1 MFLKSTPSIKI
12 FLISFILFGCKHLNE
27 NENKSS
33 SSSSLTGFQKEL
45 SNAIKSQI
53 EIDSTNILILNN
65 SVFLDYFSV
74 AKSAYKQNDFH
85 PVWITSDSL
94 HPKTIDF
101 VQFLDTS
108 IYVGLNKND
117 YQFESLKSI
126 VSLFNHKFINPD
138 AAFFAKADILFTN
151 AFLHVI
157 KDLKQGRI
165 IPDSLSWKEN
175 VNKQYDF
182 FIPNIDK
189 YFVSKNSNL
198 FFKSIQPKWKPYTD
212 LLSELHDFV
221 NKMDTQQFTYLN
233 YPYNKSQPS
242 DSAYF
247 VKQLIKRF
255 SESNYL
261 LLDTVKHIDS
271 LGLASLVSKYQQANH
286 LEIDGKIGR
295 QIIGHLNL
303 TDKFKL
309 KRIMLSLDRYKLEFD
324 SLPEAFVWV
333 NLPAYKLEA
342 WKSDSILFLSKIVCG
357 RPYTPT
363 PVLKS
368 NISEMVLYPT
378 WTVPVSIIKKEI
390 LPGLKSSNNYLARKG
405 LHLED
410 NYGNRVNPS
419 GVNWG
424 NFKKGIPYKVRQ
436 SSGDRNALGVIKFNF
451 KNSFDVYL
459 HDTNLRSLFKNS
471 NRALSHGCVR
481 VERFDQLAKFVAQFD
496 SSRYQNTDTLKY
508 TSDSINN
515 WLAAKKRKRI
525 AVRNEMPLF
534 INYITCEAKNGEI
547 VFHEDI
553 YESDKKMIETY
564 FNSK

>member
-1 MFLKSTPSIKI
+1 MFLKSTPFIKL
-12 FLISFILFGCKHLNE
+12 FLVIFILFGCNTEK
-27 NENKSS
+27 NKSVS
-33 SSSSLTGFQKEL
+33 KSNLSGFQKEL
-45 SNAIKSQI
+45 SGSIKSQI
-53 EIDSTNILILNN
+53 EIDSNTFVVLNN
-65 SVFLDYFSV
+65 IVFLDYFS
-74 AKSAYKQNDFH
+74 ATKSVYKKNDFH
-85 PVWITSDSL
+85 PIWIESDSL
-94 HPKTIDF
+94 NPKSIEF
-101 VQFLDTS
+101 VHFLDTA

-117 YQFESLKSI
+117 YQFDCLRNI
-126 VSLFNHKFINPD
+126 VSLYNHKFTNPK

-175 VNKQYDF
+175 ANKQNDF
-182 FIPNIDK
+182 FIPNIDE
-189 YFVSKNSNL
+189 YFVSKNANF
-198 FFKSIQPKWKPYTD
+198 FFKSIQPKWKPYSD
-212 LLSELHDFV
+212 LVSELHEFV

-233 YPYNKSQPS
+233 YPYNKSQPL

-255 SESNYL
+255 AESNYL

-271 LGLASLVSKYQQANH
+271 LGLASLVSNYQKTNH
-286 LEIDGKIGR
+286 LEVDGKIGR

-303 TDKFKL
+303 TDKLKL
-309 KRIMLSLDRYKLEFD
+309 KRIMLSLDRYKLESD

-342 WKSDSILFLSKIVCG
+342 WKSDSIQFLSKIVCG

-390 LPGLKSSNNYLARKG
+390 LPGLKRNNNYLARKG

-410 NYGNRVNPS
+410 HKGNRVNPNE
-419 GVNWG
+419 VDWG
-424 NFKKGIPYKVRQ
+424 YFKKGIPYKVRQ

-496 SSRYQNTDTLKY
+496 SSRYEISDTLKY
-508 TSDSINN
+508 TSDSINS

-553 YESDKKMIETY
+553 YDSDRKMIEMY